1 MLQIGAGDASKFEF
15 LRLRILLRSSGSDHF
30 WSKNGQKWKVTESFK
45 TCSWDVLGA
54 RRVLLSDFK
63 TRQWLLNNF
72 RKSCIF
78 AIFEWFSVA
87 TRMLQCHRG
96 FHWGVLRTS
105 SCARSTGAPTFLM
118 AIFEFFGKNAADWCW
133 KCFEIRILKV
143 EHGAKHPFWGSK
155 LENRGVIGNRWW
167 KPCFWAF
174 WYV

>member
-15 LRLRILLRSSGSDHF
+15 LRLGILLRSSGSRHF
-30 WSKNGQKWKVTESFK
+30 WSKNGQKWKVPESFK

-78 AIFEWFSVA
+78 AIFEWFLVA
-87 TRMLQCHRG
+87 TRMLSCYRG

-105 SCARSTGAPTFLM
+105 SCARSTGAPTFDCAPL
-118 AIFEFFGKNAADWCW
+118 AAKPKGLVRWRGASFFFG
-133 KCFEIRILKV
+133 L
-143 EHGAKHPFWGSK
+143 SK
-155 LENRGVIGNRWW
+155 WLGKPSLLEE
-167 KPCFWAF
+167 
-174 WYV
+174 